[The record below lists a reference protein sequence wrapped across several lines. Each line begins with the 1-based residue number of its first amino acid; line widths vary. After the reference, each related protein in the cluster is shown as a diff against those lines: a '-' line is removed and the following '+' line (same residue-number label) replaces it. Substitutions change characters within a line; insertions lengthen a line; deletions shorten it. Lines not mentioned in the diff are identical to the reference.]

1 MEDRKINQQTLAGKA
16 GLSPSSLSEIRRGI
30 TAPGID
36 TLADIANA
44 LGVDAWELLVND
56 EETRRKAIERALRSD
71 PQPPANDPIP
81 FIPRKARQAGKGVAA
96 KRVKKSAGAKGADA
110 QSD

>member
-56 EETRRKAIERALRSD
+56 EETRRPHSFYSAKG
-71 PQPPANDPIP
+71 PAG
-81 FIPRKARQAGKGVAA
+81 REGGGRQAGKKVRWG
-96 KRVKKSAGAKGADA
+96 KG
-110 QSD
+110 S